1 MMMLRRTVEQSLQS
15 QPLRMMATRSVGV
28 MVPRVLDV
36 ARRLS
41 TVAIR
46 GDDDLDEMMAKVVES
61 QEEFRHF
68 DQTKVDEIF
77 RRVSLAAS
85 KARVPLAK
93 LAVANTGR
101 GVLEDKV
108 IKNHYAAEF
117 VYNKYKNLKTVD
129 VVERDVARGFTKIAE
144 PVGPIC
150 AFVPV
155 TNPTSTV
162 VFKTLIALKTRNAI
176 VFSPHPAA
184 AESSNEA
191 ARICAEEAI
200 AAGAPKNCISWLA
213 EPTRSLSTRLLHHPE
228 INFALATGGPSVV
241 EASYSS
247 GTPAIGVGAGN
258 APALVDESAD
268 VEMAVSSIF
277 MSKTFDN
284 GMICAAEQA
293 VVVVDAVYDRFK
305 TLLQDRGAYFLQD
318 PADQKAVGDCIVKD
332 NLKVNAD
339 IVGKSP
345 QEIAAMAGIVIPERT
360 LVIANE
366 VSEIGDHEK
375 WSFEKLSPTL
385 AVYRAKDFDDGVAK
399 CKALAYHGGEGH
411 TSALYTAP
419 VNRDRIEKFEHEMP
433 TYHVLVDSPSTF
445 GAIGDMYNFHIDPSL
460 TLGCG
465 TAGGNSVSVNVG
477 PENLLNYKSVAE
489 KRENMQWIRVP
500 PTIYFKR
507 GIINEALS
515 DLGGSSER
523 VIVITDP
530 TMKELGVVEK
540 VTDALRDLNIKF
552 HVHDE
557 VTPEPTFQCIHEGID
572 AMHHFKPDTVIALG
586 GGSPLDA
593 AKVMRLLYEHPELKV
608 TDLVAR
614 FLDIRKRI
622 HKFPKLGSMIHT
634 LVEIPTTSGTGAEM
648 TPFAVISGDDG
659 YKYPVCSYALTPD
672 MAIIDPEFAAGMPVT
687 LTANTGYDV
696 LTHAIESY
704 VSVLS
709 TDYTQGLSAR
719 AVLLVDRHLA
729 NAVNKPTD
737 MAARE
742 GMHNASAIAGVAFA
756 NAFLGISHSMAHA
769 LGARF
774 HIPHGL
780 CNALV
785 LSHVIMFNASTHPTK
800 MTAFPQYRY
809 PKAKK
814 QYAELSDM
822 LGLCPGGSD
831 DDKLHALVCRLE
843 HLKASAGM
851 PLSIAECGVDRED
864 YENAV
869 HDMAEH
875 AFDDQCTGANPR
887 YPLIKELE
895 GLFLAAY
902 DGPPIDL
909 NTCQRSIFSLN
920 T

>member
-1 MMMLRRTVEQSLQS
+1 
-15 QPLRMMATRSVGV
+15 
-28 MVPRVLDV
+28 
-36 ARRLS
+36 
-41 TVAIR
+41 
-46 GDDDLDEMMAKVVES
+46 
-61 QEEFRHF
+61 
-68 DQTKVDEIF
+68 
-77 RRVSLAAS
+77 
-85 KARVPLAK
+85 
-93 LAVANTGR
+93 
-101 GVLEDKV
+101 
-108 IKNHYAAEF
+108 
-117 VYNKYKNLKTVD
+117 
-129 VVERDVARGFTKIAE
+129 
-144 PVGPIC
+144 
-150 AFVPV
+150 
-155 TNPTSTV
+155 
-162 VFKTLIALKTRNAI
+162 
-176 VFSPHPAA
+176 
-184 AESSNEA
+184 
-191 ARICAEEAI
+191 
-200 AAGAPKNCISWLA
+200 
-213 EPTRSLSTRLLHHPE
+213 
-228 INFALATGGPSVV
+228 
-241 EASYSS
+241 
-247 GTPAIGVGAGN
+247 
-258 APALVDESAD
+258 
-268 VEMAVSSIF
+268 MAVSSIF

-293 VVVVDAVYDRFK
+293 VVVVDDVYDVFK
-305 TLLQDRGAYFLQD
+305 KSLEERGAYFLQE
-318 PADQKAVGDCIVKD
+318 AASKKAVGDCIVKD
-332 NLKVNAD
+332 NLKINPD

-345 QEIAAMAGIVIPERT
+345 MEIAAMAGITIPETT

-366 VSEIGDHEK
+366 VEEIGDHEK

-385 AVYRAKDFDDGVAK
+385 AVYRAKDFEDGVRI
-399 CKALAYHGGEGH
+399 CKDLAFHGGEGH
-411 TSALYTAP
+411 TSALYTSP
-419 VNRDRIEKFEHEMP
+419 LNRKRVERFEREMP

-507 GIINEALS
+507 GIINEALA
-515 DLGGSSER
+515 DLRGSSER
-523 VIVITDP
+523 VMVVTDP
-530 TMKELGVVEK
+530 NMKELGVVDT
-540 VTDALRDLNIKF
+540 VTDALRDLDIKC

-557 VTPEPTFQCIHEGID
+557 VAPEPSFQCIRDGIE
-572 AMHHFKPDTVIALG
+572 AMQHFKPDTVIALG

-622 HKFPKLGSMIHT
+622 HKFPALGSKIKK
-634 LVEIPTTSGTGAEM
+634 LIEIPTTSGTGAEM
-648 TPFAVISGDDG
+648 TPFAVISADDG

-672 MAIIDPEFAAGMPVT
+672 MAIVDPEFAAGMPKT

-696 LTHAIESY
+696 LTHAVESY
-704 VSVLS
+704 VSVMA
-709 TDYTQGLSAR
+709 TDYTQALSAR
-719 AVLLVDRHLA
+719 AVLLVDRHLS
-729 NAVNKPTD
+729 NAVNKPDD

-785 LSHVIMFNASTHPTK
+785 LSHVMLYNASTHPTK

-809 PKAKK
+809 PQAKK
-814 QYAELSDM
+814 HYAELADM

-831 DDKLHALVCRLE
+831 DDKLHALVCRFE

-851 PLSIAECGVDRED
+851 PLSVAECGVDKD
-864 YENAV
+864 SYAAAV

-895 GLFLAAY
+895 ALYLAAY
-902 DGPPIDL
+902 DGPPIDM
-909 NTCQRSIFSLN
+909 NTCARQIYSLN